1 MNTYSR
7 LTRTSYDRFQ
17 IMEVLGLLT
26 AMILITSRRTAFVNS
41 VFMQANTDDI
51 RFQEARDFHLLI
63 ADMKKVPK
71 VV

>member
-26 AMILITSRRTAFVNS
+26 AMILIISRRTAFGNS
-41 VFMQANTDDI
+41 VIMQAQTLSNNEWNPQFCI
-51 RFQEARDFHLLI
+51 HEFERRSLL
-63 ADMKKVPK
+63 
-71 VV
+71 